1 MDDFDEDRY
10 KEVAE
15 AGRRNLQAKKLL
27 ANWCFHAE
35 FVRSPGRGLIEAET
49 GLPIGHMGVQ
59 CKFSKKNSIH
69 CWLLEDAA
77 YDFYLSNCRDCGERT
92 PVGMPNIMS
101 FIGPREK
108 AASERRKTRENDE
121 KERKKKHLE
130 RVQERVEIRY
140 GLSLEETFVLDLL
153 DELDHEDI
161 ARDDPRLEQ
170 LANLAPETFTRR
182 VIEHLLPAVLH
193 EHLPYSVPA
202 GRALLG
208 TQIEPEEKL
217 AVAVRLVTNYE
228 KSEKALE
235 EVLLNAENLSQVDLE
250 RVLSRFVYMALGP
263 PPGVGIG
270 GTRTITHDYR
280 PAQSLFQKRRV
291 DIIARVEDLISDG
304 ISENVGAAVEII
316 LATKSDELLS
326 IHIKDV
332 FAKLMRRRTLLS
344 HERRDSSVLYYL
356 RETASKCLDQFPEE
370 SDKIIQSYLADND
383 VVGKKEAHGIY
394 RSVLKHDYRE
404 KAYIGST
411 QRISFKRLLWA
422 AIEDPEDYA
431 DDAGQFFRQSW
442 DEFSQLAVEYFDELI
457 GAAASLSER
466 YEQAGAESS
475 LELPDDVLAHMDK
488 NNKLNAINSLQ
499 EGLIKWAAVG
509 AKSKE
514 REGIEEFLELYRRLP
529 SDQTQMRGNMIVH
542 VSKLLTGVES
552 LTLVLSDWYRALM
565 DESTIVRAS
574 AVQAWENVPY
584 DMVKNF
590 PDLFFEAF
598 SVLLGDPYVIVHR
611 SAVRAL
617 RRRSFPEEKRS
628 IIKNRLWNLIVYYSQ
643 ESKQED
649 FIVDCIDA
657 LAFLCLSNEERKG
670 ELGRVLSGI
679 LFSLE
684 GSSLYHAVDR
694 LHYGFR
700 DVPDFTK
707 VALKSIQNDYTRSI
721 SIDDCVSAILS
732 APQNELQKCVDDI
745 KNAFEALQPY
755 RPEGF
760 VESLL
765 YVAALTK
772 AGNYAVSSS
781 CFKELLE
788 SIPLEDRYNQWRLE
802 VALIISA
809 LDIEQTIRN
818 RGDLTKLIENWSKI
832 ESNLEK
838 ENEERAKLRG
848 FPPSFLFEN

>member
-1 MDDFDEDRY
+1 MDDFDEERY
-10 KEVAE
+10 REVVE
-15 AGRRNLQAKKLL
+15 AGRRNFRAKKLL
-27 ANWCFHAE
+27 ANWCIHAE
-35 FVRSPGRGLIEAET
+35 FVRSPGKGLIEAET

-77 YDFYLSNCRDCGERT
+77 YNFYLSNCKDCGERV

-101 FIGPREK
+101 FIVPREK
-108 AASERRKTRENDE
+108 AASERRKARENDE

-130 RVQERVEIRY
+130 RVQERAEIRY
-140 GLSLEETFVLDLL
+140 GLTLEETFVLDLL

-170 LANLAPETFTRR
+170 LANLAPETFTRK

-202 GRALLG
+202 GRALLK
-208 TQIEPEEKL
+208 TPLKSEEKL
-217 AVAVRLVTNYE
+217 AIAVRLVSNYE
-228 KSEKALE
+228 KSEKAIE
-235 EVLLNAENLSQVDLE
+235 EILLNAEKLSQGDLKK
-250 RVLSRFVYMALGP
+250 VLGRFVHMALGP

-270 GTRTITHDYR
+270 GTRTITLDYR
-280 PAQSLFQKRRV
+280 PVQSLFQKKRV
-291 DIIARVEDLISDG
+291 DIIAWVNDLISDG
-304 ISENVGAAVEII
+304 NPENVGAAAEII

-326 IHIKDV
+326 THIKSV
-332 FAKLMRRRTLLS
+332 FAKLMRRRTLLPN
-344 HERRDSSVLYYL
+344 ERRDSSVLYYL
-356 RETASKCLDQFPEE
+356 RETASKCLEQFPEGT
-370 SDKIIQSYLADND
+370 DKIIQSYLADND
-383 VVGKKEAHGIY
+383 DIGKKEAHSTY
-394 RSVLKHDYRE
+394 RSVLKHNFME
-404 KAYIGST
+404 KAHIGMA
-411 QRISFKRLLWA
+411 QRISFRRLLWA

-442 DEFSQLAVEYFDELI
+442 DEFSQLAVEYFDDLI
-457 GAAASLSER
+457 GAAATLSEK
-466 YEQAGAESS
+466 YEQAGTESS
-475 LELPDDVLAHMDK
+475 LKLPDDVLAHMDK

-509 AKSKE
+509 AKSKG

-529 SDQTQMRGNMIVH
+529 GDQTQMRGNMIVH

-574 AVQAWENVPY
+574 AVGAWENVPY
-584 DMVKNF
+584 DTVKNF

-617 RRRSFPEEKRS
+617 RRRSFPEEKRH

-657 LAFLCLSNEERKG
+657 FAFLCLSHEERKG
-670 ELGRVLSGI
+670 ELGMVLSGI
-679 LFSLE
+679 LLSLE

-694 LHYGFR
+694 LHYGFK
-700 DVPDFTK
+700 DVPGFAK
-707 VALKSIQNDYTRSI
+707 VALKSIQSDYTRSI

-732 APQNELQKCVDDI
+732 APQNELKKCVDDI
-745 KNAFEALQPY
+745 KKGFEALRPY

-772 AGNYAVSSS
+772 AGNYAVANS

-788 SIPLEDRYNQWRLE
+788 SIPLEDRYDQWRLE
-802 VALIISA
+802 VALITSA
-809 LDIEQTIRN
+809 SDIENSICN
-818 RGDLTKLIENWSKI
+818 GVNLTELIENYSII
-832 ESNLEK
+832 ESDLEK
-838 ENEERAKLRG
+838 ENEERAKLRD
-848 FPPSFLFEN
+848 FPSSFLFES